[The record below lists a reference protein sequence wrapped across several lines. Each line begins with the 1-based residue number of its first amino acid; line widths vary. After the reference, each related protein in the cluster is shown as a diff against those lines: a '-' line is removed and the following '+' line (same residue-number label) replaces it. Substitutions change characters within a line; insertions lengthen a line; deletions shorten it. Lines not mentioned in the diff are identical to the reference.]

1 MKNQILKSFLT
12 IKKRVHILRDRISIE
27 ENIEINAKEL
37 EIISNRFNVSNIEAL
52 LLAGSFIE
60 LVDGRGCF
68 RLDNL
73 AQRLE
78 VEILDLLFYQEQ
90 FKKLVEKKYLIEVS
104 RENCRNSRNF
114 EQGIEILNIEYGIT
128 DSFGNEVLN

>member
-1 MKNQILKSFLT
+1 M
-12 IKKRVHILRDRISIE
+12 R
-27 ENIEINAKEL
+27 
-37 EIISNRFNVSNIEAL
+37 
-52 LLAGSFIE
+52 
-60 LVDGRGCF
+60 F

-114 EQGIEILNIEYGIT
+114 VQGIEILNIEYGIT